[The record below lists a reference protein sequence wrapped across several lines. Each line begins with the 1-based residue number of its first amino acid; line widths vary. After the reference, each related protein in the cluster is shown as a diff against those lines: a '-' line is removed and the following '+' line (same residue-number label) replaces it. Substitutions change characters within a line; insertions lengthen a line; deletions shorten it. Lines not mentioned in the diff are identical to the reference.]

1 MLARWRKLGREGLH
15 GVFIHSLSVSKDL
28 KTSQSYSKAWKERDG
43 ELAIGRKHTRE
54 DLCFH
59 QGAVLFYNGQQ
70 CISGVVNNKMTVDPS
85 K

>member
-1 MLARWRKLGREGLH
+1 METVGLH

-28 KTSQSYSKAWKERDG
+28 KMSQSYSKAWKERG
-43 ELAIGRKHTRE
+43 SEPAIGRKNTRE

-59 QGAVLFYNGQQ
+59 QGVLLFYNGQQ
-70 CISGVVNNKMTVDPS
+70 CISGVANNKKTMDPS